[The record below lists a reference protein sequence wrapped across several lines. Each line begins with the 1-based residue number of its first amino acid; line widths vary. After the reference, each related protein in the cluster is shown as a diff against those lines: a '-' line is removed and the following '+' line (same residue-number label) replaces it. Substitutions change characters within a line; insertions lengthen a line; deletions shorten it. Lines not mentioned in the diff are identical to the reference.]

1 MTNLIK
7 NATKSRVCAI
17 GDGGNDVGMIQE
29 ADVGIGIVGK
39 EGQQASLAADFS
51 VTQFGALT
59 RCVLCCA
66 FILFCSFFFSFFDFR
81 LLLWHGRNSYQRSAK
96 LSQFIIHR
104 GLIISFIQ
112 VPFPPSSSLFSPFF
126 VSYLPSSIIIGCL
139 FCYFLLC
146 SYCYL

>member
-1 MTNLIK
+1 M
-7 NATKSRVCAI
+7 CAI

-51 VTQFGALT
+51 ILQFCTLT
-59 RCVLCCA
+59 
-66 FILFCSFFFSFFDFR
+66 R
-81 LLLWHGRNSYQRSAK
+81 LLLWHGRNSYQRSAR

-112 VPFPPSSSLFSPFF
+112 VL
-126 VSYLPSSIIIGCL
+126 III
-139 FCYFLLC
+139 
-146 SYCYL
+146 